1 MSRSRMDQTIT
12 VGLLLLLIASA
23 ARADTAPDAWNFT
36 VTPYVWVPGIDA
48 SFKIPPAAEVPDPV
62 FPISTSTVINA
73 LNFVAMVSFEARNDR
88 WSLYSDLFYVSL
100 TFERTAPTQ
109 LVIEGKL
116 EDKTAVFELAGAYQV
131 WRSDSSASHFD
142 ILGGM
147 RYAGIHNDVTLILES
162 REFSFSSH
170 VNLPDAI
177 IGVKGEARL
186 GDDGRWFLPYY
197 ADVGGGSSDHSSIT
211 SAGIGYTYGWG
222 DLALNYRYLEYQ
234 PGKGSTF
241 NTFKLYG
248 PMVTAAFH
256 F

>member
-1 MSRSRMDQTIT
+1 MSLSRMDSTIAF
-12 VGLLLLLIASA
+12 GLLLLLTASA
-23 ARADTAPDAWNFT
+23 TRADTASDDWQFT
-36 VTPYVWVPGIDA
+36 VTPYVWVPGVDA
-48 SFKIPPAAEVPDPV
+48 TFKIPPAADVPDPV
-62 FPISTSTVINA
+62 FPISTKTVIQA
-73 LNFVAMVSFEARNDR
+73 LKFVAMVSFEARKDR
-88 WSLYSDLFYVSL
+88 WSLYSDVFYVSL
-100 TFERTAPTQ
+100 GFERTAPTQ
-109 LVIEGKL
+109 VVIEGKL
-116 EDKTAVFELAGAYQV
+116 DNKTAVFELAGAYQL

-147 RYAGIHNDVTLILES
+147 RYAGIHNDVTLSLES
-162 REFSFSSH
+162 RDFKFPSH
-170 VNLPDAI
+170 ADLPDGI

-186 GDDGRWFLPYY
+186 GATGHWFIPYY

-234 PGKGSTF
+234 PGKNSTF

-248 PMVTAAFH
+248 PMLTASFH